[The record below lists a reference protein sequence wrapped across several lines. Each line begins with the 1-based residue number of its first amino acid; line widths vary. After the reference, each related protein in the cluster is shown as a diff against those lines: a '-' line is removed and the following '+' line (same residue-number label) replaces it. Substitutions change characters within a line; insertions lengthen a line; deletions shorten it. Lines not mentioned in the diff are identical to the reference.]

1 MIRVL
6 IVDDHPVV
14 REGLAAMLSTQRDF
28 VVVGEAKDGA
38 EAEAKVDELT
48 PDVVLM
54 DLEMPRVDGPEA
66 IRRIRARHPD
76 ARVLVLT
83 AYDTDERILDAVQ
96 AGAQGYLLK
105 GAPREELFRAIRVVN
120 QGGSLLEPVV
130 AHKLLG
136 RMGRMLS
143 QQDAPGEQLTDRE
156 LEVLKL
162 VAKGLT
168 NRDIADA
175 LYISEN
181 TVKNHVR
188 NILEKLQLHSRMEAA
203 MYAVREN
210 LLEPGE

>member
-28 VVVGEAKDGA
+28 LVVGEAGDGA
-38 EAEAKVDELT
+38 EAEQKVGELS

-66 IRRIRARHPD
+66 IRRIRASRPD

-83 AYDTDERILDAVQ
+83 AYDTDERILEAVQ

-136 RMGRMLS
+136 RMGQLLS
-143 QQDAPGEQLTDRE
+143 QREAPAEQLTERE
-156 LEVLKL
+156 LEVLQLLVKGSRNKEIAAQLYITERTVKFHTSIIFQKL
-162 VAKGLT
+162 GVT
-168 NRDIADA
+168 NRSEAITAA
-175 LYISEN
+175 LQRRL
-181 TVKNHVR
+181 VK
-188 NILEKLQLHSRMEAA
+188 L
-203 MYAVREN
+203 
-210 LLEPGE
+210 